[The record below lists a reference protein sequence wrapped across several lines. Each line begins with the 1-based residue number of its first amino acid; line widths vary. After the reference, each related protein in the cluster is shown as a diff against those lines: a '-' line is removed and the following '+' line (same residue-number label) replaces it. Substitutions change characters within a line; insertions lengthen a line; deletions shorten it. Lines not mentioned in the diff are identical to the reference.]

1 MITGPEGWFRHFI
14 VDVIVVSRVGF
25 PVEAF
30 GEVADIDNEGFLSE
44 RPTLIPVPRQER
56 FVDDSFFWPLYF
68 SLHSSRPRGD
78 FMVKPFFSRKFP
90 LGGNVAVAILV
101 VVAFVVPL
109 LARSAKLGMENIT
122 NNVADWLPKHYQE
135 TVDLEEFRKHFYG
148 DQFVVVSGPWCHE
161 GNPHFNLFRQKLLE
175 ESLEYE
181 KILRNAGRD
190 EEIRAHRKGDE
201 LGLMIRN
208 DNVHKDWG
216 TKQEK
221 WLQGRDKQ
229 WYFVDRQGQLFRW
242 KGQNNVVEAV
252 QRHASKQPD
261 GRHVADG
268 FLIDQFGPP
277 PDLNNGKENPFYQ
290 SPEKLCCRPFK
301 SVVSG
306 LEVFEQIGGE
316 NGTLRISANDTD
328 ELAAFDAEIEAH
340 QRLTGAMFG
349 ITPPKSYNWSWA
361 SLLKHVGKEK
371 LRILQSSPV
380 HRQRFEAFVAE
391 VVENEFNGS
400 RAELAAASQKER
412 LRLWYR
418 LWYQLELDAPPRQ
431 TCLVVTLNEPI
442 IAEMDRAVG
451 RPVPGKPRRGRI
463 LELAISKCGIDEA
476 NIHIGGPPADNVAI
490 DEEGTSTLVKLIKYS
505 ALIGITIALLCFR
518 KISLTFMI
526 FFVGGVAAMGSLAIV
541 WMAGDSMDAILMS
554 MPSLVYVL
562 GLSGA
567 VHLVNYYR
575 DACHED
581 GPELAAET
589 AVLHCIGP
597 CSLAALTTALG
608 LYSLTTSSLSPIF
621 KFGKYSAFAT
631 VATVFLL
638 FTFLPAA
645 LTLFKPGFKKLAAKE
660 RENDQSVMA
669 RIGAFWDGV
678 GDVVIRNWRGVMAM
692 GLVVMMVGIY
702 GITKVETQVHLL
714 KLFDPGA
721 KILQDYRWMEKNL
734 GELVPAE
741 IVIGVDTSAQREV
754 YLEAQDTEAREAYQ
768 RAIAN
773 AETEAERKELEEDEP
788 VAKYDDR
795 TYDMRLSMLERI
807 ELSGRVRGYLE
818 KFFGPEGTGDIGS
831 GMSTDVFTPSA
842 GESQEASVRRDV
854 YSSRLYESRDEMAMQ
869 DYYTIIGR
877 SKVGAARF
885 NTQSIDR
892 EELGRE
898 MWRISIR
905 LAALNDVDY
914 GKFIG
919 DLKAVIE
926 PVMTAYRFRKDILT
940 AVHDA
945 ADEAA
950 KDPESADK
958 PIRVLVLGPDPTR
971 YDTDIKDEL
980 ARGESV
986 SNLIDQTFIFGD
998 TLRDLMENRG
1008 ILKKK
1013 GDKLFTW
1020 LDPSYA
1026 TPDNPK
1032 LSQKARENVIKLRE
1046 ELKTNPEYV
1055 GGVYDC
1061 VVLIKDDEM
1070 FDVDFLKQHA
1080 KRFIDCRDHQ
1090 YLIDPHSKSPLAG
1103 MQTAK
1108 ELREGGQPVEI
1119 SAIYTGIVPIVY
1131 KAQRSLLWSLIQSI
1145 LLAFIMISVI
1155 MMVYLRD
1162 WRSPLRREN
1171 LLNFRGGMTAMIPN
1185 IFPVVVVFG
1194 IMGLYGIKVD
1204 IGSMMT
1210 ASVAMGIAVDD
1221 TIHYLTWYRHALAKG
1236 RDRVGAIKYAYE
1248 KVATAMT
1255 QTTLIGGL
1263 GLAAFCLSTFT
1274 PTQRFGTLMLFL
1286 LFAAL
1291 VGDLIVLP
1299 AVLASPLGKYFGREL
1314 SDSERAKLDLPNQDD
1329 SLRVVGNHDEPLL
1342 GTGS

>member
-1 MITGPEGWFRHFI
+1 
-14 VDVIVVSRVGF
+14 
-25 PVEAF
+25 
-30 GEVADIDNEGFLSE
+30 
-44 RPTLIPVPRQER
+44 
-56 FVDDSFFWPLYF
+56 
-68 SLHSSRPRGD
+68 
-78 FMVKPFFSRKFP
+78 MVKPFFSRKFP

-135 TVDLEEFRKHFYG
+135 TVDLEEFRKYFYG

-161 GNPHFNLFRQKLLE
+161 GNPQFNLLRQKLRE
-175 ESLEYE
+175 ESMEYE

-190 EEIRAHRKGDE
+190 EQIRAHQRGDE
-201 LGLMIRN
+201 LGLMKLN
-208 DNVHKDWG
+208 GTFHEDWG
-216 TKQEK
+216 QRQEK
-221 WLQGRDKQ
+221 WLQGKDKQ
-229 WYFVDRQGQLFRW
+229 WYFVNQQGQLFRW
-242 KGQNNVVEAV
+242 KGQNNVVEGV
-252 QRHASKQPD
+252 QRYFERGAN
-261 GRHVADG
+261 GRNEADG
-268 FLIDQFGPP
+268 LFVDQFGPP
-277 PDLNNGKENPFYQ
+277 PNLNEGEENPFYKN
-290 SPEKLCCRPFK
+290 PEKLCCRPFK

-316 NGTLRISANDTD
+316 NGTLRISANESD
-328 ELAAFDAEIEAH
+328 EASAFDAEIEAH

-349 ITPPKSYNWSWA
+349 ITPPKTFNWSWE
-361 SLLKHVGKEK
+361 SLLKHVDKEK
-371 LRILQSSPV
+371 WKILQSSEI
-380 HRQRFEAFVAE
+380 HQQRFEAFVSD
-391 VVENEFNGS
+391 VVEKNFDGS
-400 RAELAAASQKER
+400 RADLASANQKQR
-412 LRLWYR
+412 LRLWYQ

-431 TCLVVTLNEPI
+431 TCLIVTLNDPI
-442 IAEMDRAVG
+442 IEEMDRAVG

-526 FFVGGVAAMGSLAIV
+526 FFVGGVAAMGSLAVV
-541 WMAGDSMDAILMS
+541 WLAGDSMDAILMS

-608 LYSLTTSSLSPIF
+608 LYSLTTSSLSPIY
-621 KFGKYSAFAT
+621 KFGLYSAIAT
-631 VATVFLL
+631 VCTVVLL

-645 LTLFKPGFKKLAAKE
+645 LTLFRPGFEKLDEKD
-660 RENDQSVMA
+660 RENDESVMA

-678 GDVVIRNWRGVMAM
+678 GDVVIRNYMVVLAAGLLVMGV
-692 GLVVMMVGIY
+692 GLY

-714 KLFDPGA
+714 KLFDPNA
-721 KILQDYRWMEKNL
+721 KILQDYRWMEQNL

-741 IVIGVDTSAQREV
+741 IVVSVDPSAQREI
-754 YLEAQDTEAREAYQ
+754 YLEQRNEETLEEHQRE
-768 RAIAN
+768 IAN
-773 AETEAERKELEEDEP
+773 AETDAERKALEEIEP
-788 VAKYDDR
+788 VAHYDKR

-807 ELSGRVRGYLE
+807 ELSGRVRHYLE
-818 KFFGPEGTGDIGS
+818 TFFGPEGTGDIGS

-842 GESQEASVRRDV
+842 GDSQEPSVRRDV
-854 YSSRLYESRDEMAMQ
+854 FSSRLYEGRDGMLEPGYLA
-869 DYYTIIGR
+869 I
-877 SKVGAARF
+877 VGKSGTGASRF
-885 NTQSIDR
+885 NKEAIDQDA
-892 EELGRE
+892 LGRE

-914 GKFIG
+914 GAFIG

-926 PVMTAYRFRKDILT
+926 PIMTAYRYRKQVIT

-945 ADEAA
+945 TDEAA
-950 KDPESADK
+950 KNQDPEADDK
-958 PIRVLVLGPDPTR
+958 PIRVLVLGPDPDR
-971 YDTDIKDEL
+971 YDKDIKSEL
-980 ARGESV
+980 AGGTSI
-986 SNLIDQTFIFGD
+986 SDLIDQTYIFGD
-998 TLRDLMENRG
+998 TLKDLMENRG
-1008 ILKKK
+1008 ILKGK
-1013 GDKLFTW
+1013 GDRLFTW
-1020 LDPSYA
+1020 LDPSWV
-1026 TPDNPK
+1026 NPNNSK
-1032 LSQKARENVIKLRE
+1032 LSDAGKEKVIKLRE
-1046 ELKTNPEYV
+1046 ELKTNPQYV
-1055 GGVYDC
+1055 GEVYDC

-1080 KRFIDCRDHQ
+1080 KRFIDCRDHS
-1090 YLIDPHSKSPLAG
+1090 YLIDSSSTPLPG
-1103 MQTAK
+1103 MKTAK
-1108 ELREGGQPVEI
+1108 QLREDGEPVEI

-1131 KAQRSLLWSLIQSI
+1131 KAQRSLLWSLIESI
-1145 LLAFIMISVI
+1145 LLAFIMISLI
-1155 MMVYLRD
+1155 MMIYLRD
-1162 WRSPLRREN
+1162 WKSSLRKDN

-1221 TIHYLTWYRHALAKG
+1221 TIHYLTWYRHGLG
-1236 RDRVGAIKYAYE
+1236 RGMQRPSAIKYAYE

-1263 GLAAFCLSTFT
+1263 GLAAFCFSTFT

-1286 LFAAL
+1286 LIAAL
-1291 VGDLIVLP
+1291 VGDLILLP

-1314 SDSERAKLDLPNQDD
+1314 NDSERAAIKD
-1329 SLRVVGNHDEPLL
+1329 SLRVVHDHDEPLL
-1342 GTGS
+1342 STGS